1 MAEKATAQQ
10 KKLQALKLSVFLEW
24 QQTKYYNKIFILS
37 HPRKIK
43 ESGSKNISFT
53 AEKAVKEITLSFSNS
68 FLSLITFS

>member
-24 QQTKYYNKIFILS
+24 LRKFTVNRKFILS

-43 ESGSKNISFT
+43 ESGSKNIFFT
-53 AEKAVKEITLSFSNS
+53 AEKAAKKITLIFSNS
-68 FLSLITFS
+68 FQSLITFS